1 MNRTVLSAAFA
12 LLLSGSLAFA
22 QAPQAPTPDA
32 QQPPAAQP
40 VAPARSPNPHRQA
53 MRIAKQLSLTPDQA
67 AKLEPILAD
76 RDQKIAALR
85 ADTSI
90 APNAARKQ
98 LRVIR
103 QSTQQQLS
111 TVLSPDQLQRLRS
124 IQHSRKGQ
132 PQPAAT
138 PTA

>member
-1 MNRTVLSAAFA
+1 MNRTVFTAAFA
-12 LLLSGSLAFA
+12 FLLAGSLAIA
-22 QAPQAPTPDA
+22 QAPQAPAPDA
-32 QQPPAAQP
+32 QPPAAQP
-40 VAPARSPNPHRQA
+40 TAPARTPNPHRQA
-53 MRIAKQLSLTPDQA
+53 VRIARQLSLTPDQA

-85 ADTSI
+85 ADPSI

-111 TVLSPDQLQRLRS
+111 TVLSPEQLQQLRS
-124 IQHSRKGQ
+124 LQRSRKSQ